1 MNITEHIRILSVK
14 LFLGLAVVIFSAIS
28 MAASPF
34 PGKIPATI
42 VSIEAANIIHVNIET
57 WPGFRRDFRI
67 TLPNLALPG
76 QGENPKECELELAQR
91 AHNFA
96 INFLSDSTT
105 VHVKDMQMV
114 DSASLDAI
122 SSIYTNKGTLDNAL
136 RREKLAKLPSTVLN
150 EPWCE

>member
-1 MNITEHIRILSVK
+1 MNFTKHIRVLSIK
-14 LFLGLAVVIFSAIS
+14 LSLALAVVIFSAIS
-28 MAASPF
+28 MAGTPF

-42 VSIEAANIIHVNIET
+42 VSIEAANIILVNIET

-76 QGENPKECELELAQR
+76 QGEDVKECELELAQR

-114 DSASLDAI
+114 DSASLDAV

-136 RREKLAKLPSTVLN
+136 
-150 EPWCE
+150 